1 MDTHLELT
9 SSAGQHLLTSPFH
22 GLFAGLFLLTRAD
35 EPSVANIA
43 TIPARERPIMNDLGI
58 HHHFD
63 AHIEEG
69 YDLELLKLVVA
80 DLAQLGIH
88 RRWV

>member
-1 MDTHLELT
+1 MDTHLEPT
-9 SSAGQHLLTSPFH
+9 SIAGQHLRTSPFH

-43 TIPARERPIMNDLGI
+43 TIPARERPVMNDLRI
-58 HHHFD
+58 HHYFD

-80 DLAQLGIH
+80 DLA
-88 RRWV
+88 

>member
-1 MDTHLELT
+1 MLWLPSMATHLEPT
-9 SSAGQHLLTSPFH
+9 SIAGQHLLTSPFH
-22 GLFAGLFLLTRAD
+22 GLLAGLFLLTRAD

-43 TIPARERPIMNDLGI
+43 TIPARERPIIHDLGI

-80 DLAQLGIH
+80 DLA
-88 RRWV
+88 